1 MVIDQPDYCRRPS
14 LFSTLREIGTPLEV
28 TRLARYSNQLMKAP
42 RGDKRPI
49 VLLPGFQSP
58 EIALQPL
65 SAYLNY
71 LGYSASTWGF
81 GVNTGKVDELTLKFG
96 EKLARQADEAG
107 EPITLIGWSLG
118 GVIARETARLFENSV
133 REVIT
138 MGTPLIGGPKYTSV
152 GSVFAR
158 QNGIDLDEF
167 EKEVHRR
174 NSIGLT
180 QPLTCIYSKSD
191 GIVGW
196 TAAIDVYNPQARNV
210 EVDSTHFGLGV
221 NPKVWTI
228 VAETLVP

>member
-14 LFSTLREIGTPLEV
+14 LLSTLREIGTPLEV
-28 TRLARYSNQLMKAP
+28 TRLARYTGQLMKAP
-42 RGDKRPI
+42 RGDNRP
-49 VLLPGFQSP
+49 VMLVPGYQSP
-58 EIALQPL
+58 ELAMQPL
-65 SAYLNY
+65 AAYLNY
-71 LGYSASTWGF
+71 LGYRASTWGF
-81 GVNTGKVDELTLKFG
+81 GVNTGQVDDLTQTFG
-96 EKLARQADEAG
+96 ETLAGKADEAG

-118 GVIARETARLFENSV
+118 GVIAREAARLFEGSV

-152 GSVFAR
+152 GSVYAR
-158 QNGIDLDEF
+158 QNGLDLDEF

-174 NSIGLT
+174 NSIGLK

-196 TAAIDVYNPQARNV
+196 TAAIDVYNPQARNI